1 MFFVFVGLKP
11 DILPLNRNSVMST
24 VVNVIGEHIPEVKA
38 INLSSNR
45 LTNLHLLSSLVEKT
59 PNVQGLDLSN
69 NSDVSTNHPTLM
81 VNIYVYG
88 WALGNSFMF
97 DWVFA
102 SNAQERADLVG
113 LISW

>member
-1 MFFVFVGLKP
+1 MLKQVYMFFVFVGLKP

-69 NSDVSTNHPTLM
+69 NSDVCIRALPNPTL
-81 VNIYVYG
+81 
-88 WALGNSFMF
+88 S
-97 DWVFA
+97 
-102 SNAQERADLVG
+102 
-113 LISW
+113 SWLYNHCSLHVL